1 MRRLDTRAHGRRPHP
16 KHDKVFE
23 EQPLLTQAAE
33 SILIECIKWIVREQK
48 VPNWRAAV
56 RTSPATYRISRR
68 AD

>member
-1 MRRLDTRAHGRRPHP
+1 
-16 KHDKVFE
+16 
-23 EQPLLTQAAE
+23 LLTQAAE